1 MKCLRLP
8 EYGKKVVADVRNFK
22 DLRLNE
28 FKEYPKDKH
37 QARIRIGFYSMM
49 KRAGYDIYSV
59 SDIVAHDTE
68 YCVSILQGK
77 ELLFSHIRRCQAR
90 L

>member
-1 MKCLRLP
+1 M
-8 EYGKKVVADVRNFK
+8 RNFK

-49 KRAGYDIYSV
+49 KRSGYDIYSV
-59 SDIVAHDTE
+59 SGIVAHDTE

-77 ELLFSHIRRCQAR
+77 NFFLVISDVVRLGCRWGIGIRV
-90 L
+90 